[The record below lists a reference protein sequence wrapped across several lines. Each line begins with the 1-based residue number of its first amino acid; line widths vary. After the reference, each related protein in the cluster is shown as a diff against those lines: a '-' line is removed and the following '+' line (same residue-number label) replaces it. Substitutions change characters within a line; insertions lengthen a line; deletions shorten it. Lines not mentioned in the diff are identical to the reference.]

1 MSEPSNILDWVAV
14 ELADLDLGDE
24 RLNQRLRL
32 LVSQLAQQPS
42 ASLPQALSPADL
54 KAAYRLF
61 GNPEVELQAILA
73 SHMAATDI
81 RCRQV
86 PLVLAVQD
94 TSEIDYTSH
103 AAAKGLGYLGTS
115 KQRGLLLHTVLALT
129 PEGVPLGL
137 LGQQQWVRPF
147 DQLGKSEQRKHLPIS
162 EKESNKW
169 LVGLSS
175 TNVAALAGP
184 DTTFISVADREADIY
199 DLFVAQRAANC
210 ELLVRACQPRN
221 LQSGEHLY
229 DYVATQPVVAE
240 VVVQVP
246 KRDQQPA
253 RVAQVS
259 VRYAQVE
266 LKPTNRKQAPLS
278 LVAVLAEEPAPPAGS
293 EAVRW
298 LLLTSLEVASTSA
311 ALQVL
316 DYYSTRWGI
325 EVWHKVLKSGCHVE
339 QKQLANFEHLARMIT
354 VYSILAWR
362 VQYATMLARIEP
374 DLSCEVVLERAEWE
388 ALYCAVH
395 RIATP
400 PSTAP
405 TLAQAVRW
413 LGQLGGFIGRKS
425 DGEPGVVSIWR
436 GLQRLTDMT
445 TMYRIMRPPPLV
457 GKV

>member
-1 MSEPSNILDWVAV
+1 MNEQSNVLDWVAT
-14 ELADLDLGDE
+14 ELADLDLGDD

-42 ASLPQALSPADL
+42 ASLPQALCPADL

-61 GNPEVELQAILA
+61 ANSEVELQAILA
-73 SHMAATDI
+73 SHLAATDK

-103 AAAKGLGYLGTS
+103 VAAQGLGYLGTS

-129 PEGVPLGL
+129 PDGVPLGL
-137 LGQQQWVRPF
+137 LGQQQWVRPL
-147 DQLGKSEQRKHLPIS
+147 DQLGKSKLRKRLPIS

-169 LVGLSS
+169 LVGLSN
-175 TNVAALAGP
+175 TNVAAQAAP
-184 DTTFISVADREADIY
+184 TTTFISVADREADIY
-199 DLFVAQRAANC
+199 DLFAAKRAANC
-210 ELLVRACQPRN
+210 ELLVRACRPRN
-221 LQSGEHLY
+221 LAGGEHLY
-229 DYVATQPVVAE
+229 DYVAAQPVVAE
-240 VVVQVP
+240 VMVQVP
-246 KRDQQPA
+246 KRDKQPA
-253 RVAQVS
+253 RIAAMS

-266 LKPTNRKQAPLS
+266 LKPTNRKQAALS
-278 LVAVLAEEPAPPAGS
+278 LAVVLAEEPSPPVGS

-298 LLLTSLEVASTSA
+298 LLLTTLAVASSSA

-316 DYYSTRWGI
+316 DYYTTRWGI

-339 QKQLANFEHLARMIT
+339 QRQLASFEHLARMIA
-354 VYSILAWR
+354 VYSIVAWR

-374 DLSCEVVLERAEWE
+374 NLSCEVLLERAEWE
-388 ALYCAVH
+388 ALYCAVQCS
-395 RIATP
+395 ATP
-400 PSTAP
+400 PDTPPS
-405 TLAQAVRW
+405 LAQVVRW

-436 GLQRLTDMT
+436 GLQRLTDLT